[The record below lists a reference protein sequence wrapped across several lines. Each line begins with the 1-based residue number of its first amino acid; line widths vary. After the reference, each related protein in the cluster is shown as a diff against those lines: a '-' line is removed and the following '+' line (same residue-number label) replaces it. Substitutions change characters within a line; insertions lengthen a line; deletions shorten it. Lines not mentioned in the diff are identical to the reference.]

1 MTTLEK
7 RFEDIFHQ
15 PSEATYFSPGRINL
29 IGEHLDYNGGYVLP
43 AAISL
48 GTYGLVRKNNTA
60 DFNLYSLNFES
71 EGVYTFNDSTLFYN
85 KNNGW
90 SNYVK
95 GVMHIIKEA
104 YHIPFSQGLD
114 ILVSGNIP
122 NGAGLSSSA
131 SLELLIGK
139 ILNDYYNLN
148 LNMLDLIKIGQQVEN
163 QFIGLNSGIMDQ
175 FAIGMGKSNH
185 AILLNTDDLK
195 YHHTP
200 LDLKKYQLV
209 IINSNK
215 RRELSDSKYNER
227 RKECETALKQL
238 QEHIDIEQLTD
249 LSPETFDK
257 IAHHITDTTLLRRAR
272 HVVYENS
279 RTKSAY
285 DALIH
290 DDIETFGKLM
300 NDSHLSLRDDYEVT
314 GQELDTI
321 YNEANK
327 LPYVCGVRMTG
338 AGFGGCAIA
347 LVDKQEVETFKSVLA
362 THYKNIIGYE
372 PSFYP
377 VEIGD
382 GPKQL
387 IGGELQ

>member
-1 MTTLEK
+1 MTTIEK
-7 RFEDIFHQ
+7 RFEDIFHH
-15 PSEATYFSPGRINL
+15 PSEAAYFSPGRINL

-60 DFNLYSLNFES
+60 DFNLYSLNFED
-71 EGVYTFNDSTLFYN
+71 EGIYTFNDSTLVYN

-95 GVMHIIKEA
+95 GVMHIIKET

-185 AILLNTDDLK
+185 AILLNTNDLK

-249 LSPETFDK
+249 LPPETFDK
-257 IAHHITDTTLLRRAR
+257 IAYHITDATLLRRAR

-362 THYKNIIGYE
+362 TYYKNIIGYE

>member
-60 DFNLYSLNFES
+60 NFNLYSLNFES
-71 EGVYTFNDSTLFYN
+71 EGVYTFNDSTLVYN

-104 YHIPFSQGLD
+104 YHIPLSQGLD

-327 LPYVCGVRMTG
+327 LPYVGGVRMTG